1 VALSL
6 TLLPVEGVG
15 SGRSVSVELSS
26 VDAEEGKRG
35 EQVSNAWI
43 HSTKRWS
50 GKERTTCAGRRAR
63 QDREVRE

>member
-35 EQVSNAWI
+35 E
-43 HSTKRWS
+43 
-50 GKERTTCAGRRAR
+50 
-63 QDREVRE
+63 